1 MAWSRVNPKD
11 ITMTMLSSLG
21 AGPPEEEDEEDCGR
35 GGWKGAVKSKRGEE
49 EGKTVIYILEW
60 RINWWMYLG
69 PPCVPGP
76 SSWLPPHLRENSTQY
91 VVVCG

>member
-49 EGKTVIYILEW
+49 EGKSVIYILEW
-60 RINWWMYLG
+60 WMSSG
-69 PPCVPGP
+69 GCTWVPHVFQDPVHGCFY
-76 SSWLPPHLRENSTQY
+76 T
-91 VVVCG
+91 